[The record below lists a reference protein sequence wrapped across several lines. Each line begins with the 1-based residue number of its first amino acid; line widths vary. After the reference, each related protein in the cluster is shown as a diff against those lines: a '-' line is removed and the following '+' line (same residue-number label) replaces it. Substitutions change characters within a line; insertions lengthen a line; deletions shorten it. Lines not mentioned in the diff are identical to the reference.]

1 MGMRL
6 LADTFTVEGPLKS
19 AEFNIGGLTVELSET
34 VVVQWI
40 VMLILG
46 VLFFILGRNLKVRPE
61 SRRQVI
67 AEYIVSTFSG
77 MVNDSMGA
85 SYKKYTPYISA
96 LFCFSLCSSLMGLLG
111 LKSPTSDLSVVGA
124 WALIT
129 FVLVQRNK
137 FKTGGVKG
145 FFKAFIDPMPF
156 MLPFN
161 IIGEIANPVS
171 QALRHFA
178 NILSGVVIGGLI
190 YFALGQFAAG
200 VFTIGLPAIL
210 SLYFDLFSSV
220 VQAYIFATL
229 TMSYVAMAECD

>member
-1 MGMRL
+1 MGAKL
-6 LADTFTVEGPLKS
+6 LEFTVNGPLQS
-19 AEFNIGGLTVELSET
+19 AEFDLGGFTVKLSET

-40 VMLILG
+40 VIAILG
-46 VLFFILGRNLKVRPE
+46 VIFFILGRNLKVRPE

-67 AEYIVSTFSG
+67 AEYIVGLFSG
-77 MVNDSMGA
+77 MVNDSMGV

-111 LKSPTSDLSVVGA
+111 LRSPTSDLSVVGA

-145 FFKAFIDPMPF
+145 FFKAFVDPLPF

-200 VFTIGLPAIL
+200 VFTVGLPAIL

-220 VQAYIFATL
+220 VQAYIFTTL